1 VSAHARRLR
10 HLRRRRPQRPDIRPS
25 GHPETLKAETITVGT
40 ADSLQGGQWHAVVAL
55 DPFVG
60 YTTATTHQLSPG
72 RLCVMACRHMT
83 HLTWVSDGGWELA
96 LMDPDIDPDEAEKG
110 RKVRQVLTAK

>member
-40 ADSLQGGQWHAVVAL
+40 ANSLQGGQWRAVVAL

-60 YTTATTHQLSPG
+60 YTTATPHQLSPG
-72 RLCVMACRHMT
+72 RLCVMASRHMT

-96 LMDPDIDPDEAEKG
+96 LMDIDPDEAEKG
-110 RKVRQVLTAK
+110 RKVRQALTAK